1 MEPILFFIALIA
13 IGLALGGM
21 VFFAAIIAPTTFK
34 NLDELN
40 AGKLIRAI
48 FPQYYVFVAMTSV
61 IGAIVIFSHS
71 YYAAS
76 GLGLSSLAAVFAW
89 RVLMPKI
96 NNARDLALDG
106 DKKANKT
113 FEVLHRASVWLNFL
127 GLLGVI
133 AAILILAIQL
143 QI

>member
-1 MEPILFFIALIA
+1 MDPILFFIALIA

-34 NLDELN
+34 NLDEVN

-61 IGAIVIFSHS
+61 VGAIAIFSYS

-76 GLGLSSLAAVFAW
+76 GLSISSFAAIFAW

-106 DKKANKT
+106 DKKADKT
-113 FEVLHRASVWLNFL
+113 FELLHRGSVWLNFL

-133 AAILILAIQL
+133 AATLILAIK
-143 QI
+143 I